1 MTISRAGAFSVA
13 LAISS
18 GLMLPDAAAQIAVKV
33 QARSIRPGELVV
45 LTIVPAND
53 AQILHVRVF
62 DRALSAFKVDAKTWQ
77 VLVGIDLA
85 TAPGTYNVAIDA
97 GSGDAARTT
106 YPLVVKPRTFPTRTL
121 TVDEAFVNPPPE
133 ALKQIEQDTRVMNR
147 VWASGATVK
156 LWTGAFVLPVPD
168 PANSRFGTRSVLN
181 GQPRSP
187 HSGADFL
194 SPEGRPVKA
203 PNAGHVLFAGS
214 QYFTG
219 NTIVIDHGLGLF
231 SLFAHL
237 SHIAANVGDDVL
249 PGAVIG
255 EVGATGRV
263 TGPHLHWSV
272 RLNGAR
278 IDPLSLIAL
287 LGERPAPADR

>member
-1 MTISRAGAFSVA
+1 VTIPRASALSVA

-18 GLMLPDAAAQIAVKV
+18 GLILPDAASQIAVTAR
-33 QARSIRPGELVV
+33 ARSIRPGELVV
-45 LTIVPAND
+45 LTMVPPAG
-53 AQILHVRVF
+53 AQVLHVRVF
-62 DRALSAFKVDAKTWQ
+62 DRDLPAFKADGKTWQ

-85 TAPGTYNVAIDA
+85 TAPGTYDVTISADN
-97 GSGDAARTT
+97 SDAARTT

-147 VWASGATVK
+147 VWASGAAVK

-203 PNAGHVLFAGS
+203 PNAGHVVFAGS

-237 SHIAANVGDDVL
+237 SHMVANVGDDVL
-249 PGAVIG
+249 TGAVIG

-263 TGPHLHWSV
+263 TGPHLHWTV

-278 IDPLSLIAL
+278 VDPLSLIAL
-287 LGERPAPADR
+287 LGERPVAADR